1 MDQQPTPAPRQSAG
15 WFGFVER
22 MFALIDRPWK
32 AVALAGLAVVGV
44 LAAMVWDNRVD
55 LAQHI
60 LAPTMVAQLQAG
72 KFAVIGPELGAGA
85 DADLVI
91 LAEISFQ
98 RNIVRSVAGWRKGEK
113 GWQPDVKV
121 RPLLASY
128 YDPQVVAQLLEGR
141 VICLTINPEGG
152 VLERELFS
160 LGMTRRCVIAVPP
173 VLDSLV
179 GGLTVA
185 WAKPLPPN
193 AEEAAGVA
201 LRAAALQL
209 ATW

>member
-1 MDQQPTPAPRQSAG
+1 MTEPPPPRDRSTG
-15 WFGFVER
+15 VYGFLER
-22 MFALIDRPWK
+22 MFSLVDRPWK
-32 AVALAGLAVVGV
+32 AWALAGLIIVGV
-44 LAAMVWDNRVD
+44 AAAMVWTNRIE
-55 LAQHI
+55 LAQRI
-60 LAPTMVAQLQAG
+60 LAPTMVAHLETG
-72 KFAVIGPELGAGA
+72 RFTTIGPDLGAGA
-85 DADLVI
+85 DADLVV
-91 LAEISFQ
+91 LAEVSFQ
-98 RNIVRSVAGWRKGEK
+98 RNLVRSVAGWRKGEK
-113 GWQPDVKV
+113 GWLPDTKA

-141 VICLTINPEGG
+141 TICLTINPAGG
-152 VLERELFS
+152 ILERELFA

-185 WAKPLPPN
+185 WIKPLPAN
-193 AEEAAGVA
+193 AEEAASTA